1 MKKTRVKLEIPQES
15 SHYYA
20 ISCNEPMHK
29 LAWMINTEL
38 NTNFKEGEPVRVN
51 EIDYPIQVDGS
62 IFLIKNRHSNGKVLV
77 QKLNNVDYVLKETGG
92 MTDDARRNLVSEL
105 KKIDSINAVI
115 NLDVKAVKGL
125 VVLNNL
131 Y

>member
-15 SHYYA
+15 SNYYA

-62 IFLIKNRHSNGKVLV
+62 IFLIKNRHSNGRVLV
-77 QKLNNVDYVLKETGG
+77 QKLNNVDYILKEIGG
-92 MTDDARRNLVSEL
+92 MTDEARRDLVSEL

-115 NLDVKAVKGL
+115 NLDVKVVKGL
-125 VVLNNL
+125 VALNNL